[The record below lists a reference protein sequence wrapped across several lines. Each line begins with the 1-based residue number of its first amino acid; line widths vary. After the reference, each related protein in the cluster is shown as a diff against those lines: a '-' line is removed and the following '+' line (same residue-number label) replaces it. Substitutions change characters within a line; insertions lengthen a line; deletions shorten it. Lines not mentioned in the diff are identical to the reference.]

1 MENNLMIFENEEF
14 GQVRTIKI
22 DNKPYAIA
30 NDVAKAL
37 GYARPHEAITSHC
50 EGAVSYRLTDNLG
63 RMRDTKIIPES
74 DIYSLIFEAAKQS
87 KNTEI
92 RDKAKR
98 FKVWVFEEVLPS
110 IRKHGA
116 YITDD
121 TLENM
126 ISSPEFGIRLLTE
139 LKEEKDKR
147 IEAENKLIEQQPKV
161 DMYDA
166 IMDDN
171 GLLNFI
177 QVAGVFG
184 ECGRNNLMKM
194 LREEK
199 ILMDGEFTRN
209 VPYSQYLGENGFFEV
224 VVRPRKTKEGMLN
237 IATTLCKTKSLP
249 LIKKV
254 LDKKREKEKENI
266 LEEAISC

>member
-1 MENNLMIFENEEF
+1 MENNLIVFKEQEVLGKNFRIFGTPDIPLF
-14 GQVRTIKI
+14 LAK
-22 DNKPYAIA
+22 
-30 NDVAKAL
+30 DVAEWIEHKD
-37 GYARPHEAITSHC
+37 
-50 EGAVSYRLTDNLG
+50 VSTMLRSVDEDEKLIQTLFVSGQN
-63 RMRDTKIIPES
+63 RDMWFVSENGLYEILMLSRKPI
-74 DIYSLIFEAAKQS
+74 AKQF
-87 KNTEI
+87 KKQVKEI
-92 RDKAKR
+92 LK
-98 FKVWVFEEVLPS
+98 S

-116 YITDD
+116 YIEPE
-121 TLENM
+121 TLESM
-126 ISSPEFGIRLLTE
+126 ISSPDFGIRLLTA

-249 LIKKV
+249 LIKQV
-254 LDKKREKEKENI
+254 LDKKKEKENQ
-266 LEEAISC
+266 LEEAN

>member
-1 MENNLMIFENEEF
+1 MENNLMIFNNEEF
-14 GQVRTIKI
+14 GQVRCIKI
-22 DNKPYAIA
+22 DDKPYAVA

-37 GYARPHEAITSHC
+37 GYSRPHDAVTAHC
-50 EGAVSYRLTDNLG
+50 DGAVTYRVTDKLG
-63 RMRDTKIIPES
+63 RLQDTKVIPES

-87 KNTEI
+87 KNPDI
-92 RDKAKR
+92 KIKAAR
-98 FKVWVFEEVLPS
+98 FKKWVFDEVLPS

-116 YITDD
+116 YISPE
-121 TLENM
+121 TLEKM
-126 ISSPEFGIRLLTE
+126 IMSPDFGIKLLTA

-147 IEAENKLIEQQPKV
+147 IEAENKLIEQQPKI
-161 DMYDA
+161 DLYDA
-166 IMDDN
+166 VMDDN

-177 QVAGVFG
+177 QVAGIFG
-184 ECGRNNLMKM
+184 ECGRNTLMKE
-194 LREEK
+194 LRESK

-254 LDKKREKEKENI
+254 LDKKREKENQFEQAN
-266 LEEAISC
+266 

>member
-1 MENNLMIFENEEF
+1 MENNLMIFDNEEF
-14 GQVRTIKI
+14 GQVRCIKI
-22 DNKPYAIA
+22 DDKPYAVGV
-30 NDVAKAL
+30 DVARAL
-37 GYARPHEAITSHC
+37 GYAKPNEAITAHC
-50 EGAVSYRLTDNLG
+50 DDPVSYGVIDRLG
-63 RMRDTKIIPES
+63 RKQNTKIIPES
-74 DIYSLIFEAAKQS
+74 DIYNLIFEAAKQS
-87 KNTEI
+87 KNPEI
-92 RDKAKR
+92 KIKAVK
-98 FKVWVFEEVLPS
+98 FKKWVFEEVLPS

-116 YITDD
+116 YITDEVLD
-121 TLENM
+121 N
-126 ISSPEFGIRLLTE
+126 IIISPEYGIKLFTA

-166 IMDDN
+166 IMDDS

-184 ECGRNNLMKM
+184 ECGRNNLMKT

-209 VPYSQYLGENGFFEV
+209 VPYSQYLGENGYFETV
-224 VVRPRKTKEGMLN
+224 IRPRKTKEGMQD
-237 IATTLCKTKSLP
+237 IITTLCKPKALT

-254 LDKKREKEKENI
+254 LDKRKENL
-266 LEEAISC
+266 LEEAN